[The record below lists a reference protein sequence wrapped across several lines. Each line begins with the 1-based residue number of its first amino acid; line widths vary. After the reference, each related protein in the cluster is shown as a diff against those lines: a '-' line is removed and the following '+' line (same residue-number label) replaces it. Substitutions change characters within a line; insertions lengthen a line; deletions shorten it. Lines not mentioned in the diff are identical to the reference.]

1 MSLDPEQIGELL
13 RPYIANAPPAAA
25 DWPRIYGQLATYL
38 KLILKWN
45 ARTNLTGIR
54 SPEEIVRRH
63 FGESLFAGL
72 HLGICG
78 SLLDFGSGAGFPGLP
93 IQVLR
98 PELRVTLAESR
109 QKKASFLREVIRTLG
124 LGTEVWPERV
134 EDMPAARSFSVVTMR
149 AVDEM
154 QQAVVA
160 AAPCAAERLMVL
172 GTRFAAYPALAA
184 EFSEPEI
191 IKIPE
196 SDGRVLLTFRRRG
209 PAESSTETDSDT

>member
-1 MSLDPEQIGELL
+1 
-13 RPYIANAPPAAA
+13 
-25 DWPRIYGQLATYL
+25 
-38 KLILKWN
+38 
-45 ARTNLTGIR
+45 
-54 SPEEIVRRH
+54 
-63 FGESLFAGL
+63 
-72 HLGICG
+72 
-78 SLLDFGSGAGFPGLP
+78 
-93 IQVLR
+93 
-98 PELRVTLAESR
+98 LAESR

-184 EFSEPEI
+184 EFAEPEI